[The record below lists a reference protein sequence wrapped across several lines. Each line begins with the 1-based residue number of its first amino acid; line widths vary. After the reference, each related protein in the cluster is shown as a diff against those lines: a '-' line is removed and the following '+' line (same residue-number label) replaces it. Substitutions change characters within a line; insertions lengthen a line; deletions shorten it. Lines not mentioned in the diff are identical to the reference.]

1 MDIFAI
7 VLKLDRIISDIFSGK
22 LPEKAEL
29 PELLLRLSEDG
40 QLLESFSERARNVS
54 KRVFGNRV
62 FLRGLIEIGNVCR
75 NDCYYCGIRK
85 SNKNLRR
92 YVLSEDEILSCC
104 SYGYGEG
111 FRTFV
116 LQGGENPAIGDDF
129 LCGIIRKIKK
139 DLPGSAIT
147 LSLGERGMDSFRKL
161 RQAGADRYLLRHE
174 SADEEYFYRLHPHP
188 RVEAGNLMDDAAVT
202 NYARRMASL
211 KMLKALGYQTGAG
224 FMVGAPGQTLEHI
237 AADLEFIA
245 GFRPQMVGIGPY
257 MPHPDTPLGRISD
270 GFWTSRRKRMMTL
283 GLLSILRM
291 MDPCMLLPST
301 TALNTLVPGGH
312 YEGILA
318 GANVIM
324 PNLSPLYARKA
335 YDLYSGKVADGGE
348 SRSGLNDLKMK
359 LEAIGYAIDWS
370 RGDYIK
376 I

>member
-139 DLPGSAIT
+139 DLPGSAVT

-188 RVEAGNLMDDAAVT
+188 RVETGNFMDDAAVT
-202 NYARRMASL
+202 NHARRMASL

-270 GFWTSRRKRMMTL
+270 GFWTPRRKRMMTL

-324 PNLSPLYARKA
+324 PNLSPVYARKA

>member
-116 LQGGENPAIGDDF
+116 LQGGENPATGDDF

-139 DLPGSAIT
+139 DLPGSAVT

-188 RVEAGNLMDDAAVT
+188 GVETGNLMDDAAVT
-202 NYARRMASL
+202 NHARRMASL

-270 GFWTSRRKRMMTL
+270 GFWTLRRKRMMTL

-324 PNLSPLYARKA
+324 PNLSPVYARKA

>member
-139 DLPGSAIT
+139 DLPGSAVT

-188 RVEAGNLMDDAAVT
+188 GVETGNLMDDAAVT
-202 NYARRMASL
+202 NHARRMASL

-270 GFWTSRRKRMMTL
+270 GFWTLRRKRMMTL

-324 PNLSPLYARKA
+324 PNLSPVYARKA